1 MPIYEYVCE
10 NCHNELEVLQKISEP
25 KLTEC
30 PQCGKSTLMKKTSI
44 SAFHLKGGGWYKDG
58 YSVPDGNGDKAGPNG
73 EKTDNTPVKTPT
85 TTETSTVDSKPAAK
99 TEAKPEKPVETKPAK
114 TSEVPSS
121 KAS

>member
-30 PQCGKSTLMKKTSI
+30 PQCGKPTLKRKTSI

-58 YSVPDGNGDKAGPNG
+58 YSGPDSNGDKPGING
-73 EKTDNTPVKTPT
+73 EKTNDTPVKPS
-85 TTETSTVDSKPAAK
+85 TETSTADAKPAPKTETKPDKPAAS
-99 TEAKPEKPVETKPAK
+99 KPAK
-114 TSEVPSS
+114 TSDVPSS